1 MNCEI
6 GKDYIKVFEKQEF
19 NPVHILECGQIFC
32 YNKEG
37 EKYKV
42 YPLDQYAE
50 IEEKADYYL
59 IKTKNPHFFV
69 NFFDLERD
77 YNEIKTKLSNF
88 KIMKEPLAFG
98 EGIRILNQDL
108 FEMLISFIVSANN
121 NIKRIKL
128 ILGNLRRSLG
138 EKIAENIYSFPS
150 YKKLCG
156 EDEDFF
162 KQMGAGY
169 RASYLV
175 NVLKQ
180 ITPEKLEEFKSLD
193 SVNLRKALLNLYGVG
208 PKVADCIMLFGYH
221 RGDVFPVDTWI
232 QQMYC
237 HFYENLENREQ
248 IRKNL
253 LNEFGDLSGYAQQ
266 YLFYFSRT
274 NLKKL

>member
-1 MNCEI
+1 MNYEI
-6 GKDYIKVFEKQEF
+6 GKDYIKVFDKRQF
-19 NPVHILECGQIFC
+19 NPIHILECGQIFC
-32 YNKEG
+32 YNREG
-37 EKYKV
+37 DIYKV

-50 IEEKADYYL
+50 IEEKEEYY
-59 IKTKNPHFFV
+59 IIRTQNPDFFA
-69 NFFDLERD
+69 NFFDLRRNYD
-77 YNEIKTKLSNF
+77 EIKSKLSKF
-88 KIMKEPLAFG
+88 SIMKEPLDFG

-108 FEMLISFIVSANN
+108 FEMLISFIISANN

-128 ILGNLRRSLG
+128 ILGNIRRNLG

-150 YKKLCG
+150 YQKLCTAS
-156 EDEDFF
+156 EEFF

-169 RASYLV
+169 RAKYLV

-180 ITPEKLEEFKSLD
+180 TNPQKLIELQTLD
-193 SVNLRKALLNLYGVG
+193 SINLRKELLSLSGVG

-221 RGDVFPVDTWI
+221 RGDVFPVDTWV

-274 NLKKL
+274 NLKNL